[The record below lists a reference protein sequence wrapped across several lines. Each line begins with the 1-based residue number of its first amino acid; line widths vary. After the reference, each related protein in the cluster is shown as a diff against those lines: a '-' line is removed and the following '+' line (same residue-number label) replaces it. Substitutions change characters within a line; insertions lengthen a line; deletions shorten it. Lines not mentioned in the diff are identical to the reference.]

1 MPEDKCKDSD
11 GREYSKN
18 MNSYFKTKPLN
29 LSMQIKMQKKNESIY
44 ASWIYRQ
51 LQAVSRGFS
60 LYIQSTVMYIDA
72 KALIQIRLARKVL
85 NSCATLSK
93 FADRLI
99 FAKLVPVCVYQIETN
114 MMFLHRSNFELTTFF
129 SESWA

>member
-1 MPEDKCKDSD
+1 MSEDKCKDSD
-11 GREYSKN
+11 GRENGKN
-18 MNSYFKTKPLN
+18 MNSYFRTKPLN
-29 LSMQIKMQKKNESIY
+29 LSMPIKMQEKFEWIY

-51 LQAVSRGFS
+51 RQAVSRGFS
-60 LYIQSTVMYIDA
+60 LYIQCTVMYIDA

-99 FAKLVPVCVYQIETN
+99 FAKLVPVCV
-114 MMFLHRSNFELTTFF
+114 S
-129 SESWA
+129 